1 MKLKKIM
8 AVASCAALIA
18 ATAVPLA
25 ACGGGRSNGK
35 PLSKGELNLADYAV
49 DYADSSLAGGTS
61 YSRAAVGF
69 TELGKGMDS
78 VGPLGN
84 SNDTVMWFAEKE
96 NATTGET
103 AYSVFNIKTGKT
115 ILNNVKTVPGSSYID
130 SGRLQLISARTAASA
145 QTPESYAFYGE
156 DGTKLMDGVTNN
168 VYGSSADCYIGGK
181 AAKALMIYGT
191 ASDDYEHVEKYFEVK
206 TDDEGNRTYTAIA
219 KTDIKLSNSEI
230 SVGDTVFGVSTPV
243 YPKDEDKPV
252 VGDIAGYSYAVN
264 GSEIVF
270 YNGTTETGRVNV
282 DKAEGRAFVG
292 NYMYYTEMTLLP
304 ENGDANLI
312 INDDGSYVKYD
323 YAQYRY
329 NILTNK
335 KEKLDHNIFVTR
347 VRPVYN
353 YATKAYDAAI
363 VDCYARE
370 ELVMQA
376 FDYTYMVTA
385 DFALA
390 YDLSQISFGS
400 GNFELIKADAGKYVI
415 RNSYNGYTVV
425 NDSFEMLSRAEQA
438 TYYAEEKLFAFS
450 EGQTYGFAGL
460 DGKAVTAPV
469 YSAINGGMPVFYG
482 GKALVGDV
490 TTQKIVALSTD
501 GTTRALPERSSS
513 DMKEVDVDYENGW
526 YYVTTTTAANGSTP
540 ANTVVELF
548 DLGGTSLK
556 KIEGARNIDVRSGGI
571 VIVYNDDN
579 TRDLYLIK

>member
-78 VGPLGN
+78 VGPLGS
-84 SNDTVMWFAEKE
+84 SNDAVMWFAEKE

-103 AYSVFNIKTGKT
+103 AYSVFNIKTGRT
-115 ILNNVKTVPGSSYID
+115 VLSNVKVSPGYQSIA
-130 SGRLQLISARTAASA
+130 GGIQLASVRTPAASG
-145 QTPESYAFYGE
+145 TPESFAFYGE
-156 DGTKLMDGVTNN
+156 DGTKLIEGVTSYIN
-168 VYGSSADCYIGGK
+168 GSSVDCYINGK
-181 AAKALMIYGT
+181 ATKALMVYGY
-191 ASDDYEHVEKYFEVK
+191 ASDDNDTVEKYFEVK
-206 TDDEGNRTYTAIA
+206 TDDAGNRTYAA
-219 KTDIKLSNSEI
+219 VAMTDIKLSDSEI
-230 SVGDTVFGVSTPV
+230 SVGDSVFGVSTPV

-252 VGDIAGYSYAVN
+252 VGDIANYSYAVN
-264 GSEIVF
+264 GSDIVF
-270 YNGTTETGRVNV
+270 YNGTTETGRVAV
-282 DKAEGRAFVG
+282 DKAQGRAFVG
-292 NYMYYTEMTLLP
+292 DYMYYTELTALP

-450 EGQTYGFAGL
+450 EGQAYGFAGL
-460 DGKAVTAPV
+460 DGKAVAAPV
-469 YSAINGGMPVFYG
+469 YSAISGGMPVFYG

-490 TTQKIVALSTD
+490 TTQKVVALSAD
-501 GTTRALPERSSS
+501 GTTRALPEESSS
-513 DMKEVDVDYENGW
+513 DTKEVDVDYENGW
-526 YYVTTTTAANGSTP
+526 YYVTTTTFATQTEP
-540 ANTVVELF
+540 EKTVVELF

-556 KIEGARNIDVRSGGI
+556 KIENARNVSVNGSI

-579 TRDLYLIK
+579 TRDLYLVK